1 MTAITQHAYCDADR
15 PLSNRPPP
23 GDRRTRQAS
32 VIAGISL
39 LLMAALAGFGYLV
52 AVEGLVTYDDAN
64 ENAASILES
73 SGLFAAGIVSLFI
86 VIALDVVV
94 AWALYHVFVPVHRTW
109 SAVAAWIR
117 VTYAA
122 IFAVA
127 VAQLV
132 GVLLLLTRAGTGEPH
147 PRNAEALAG
156 VNTFADIYD
165 AGLLLFG
172 LHLLVIGWMSVKA
185 GYVPTWLGVLVLVAG
200 SGYIADSLGTFLS
213 RGSWTDVSTFT
224 FVGEFL
230 LALWLLICGR
240 KITFDQ
246 GVEPEGSERGNSR
259 AEVARARP

>member
-1 MTAITQHAYCDADR
+1 MKAITQHAYGDADR
-15 PLSNRPPP
+15 PLTNRRI
-23 GDRRTRQAS
+23 RRAS

-73 SGLFAAGIVSLFI
+73 SGLFRAGIFSLFI

-94 AWALYHVFVPVHRTW
+94 AWALYHVFAPVNRTL

-117 VTYAA
+117 GTYAA
-122 IFAVA
+122 IFAAA

-132 GVLLLLTRAGTGEPH
+132 GVLLLLTSAGTGEPH

-156 VNTFADIYD
+156 VNTFAAIYD
-165 AGLLLFG
+165 AGLLFFG

-185 GYVPTWLGVLVLVAG
+185 DYVPTWLGALVLVAG
-200 SGYIADSLGTFLS
+200 SGYIVDSLGTFLS

-230 LALWLLICGR
+230 LAVWLVMWGR
-240 KITFDQ
+240 RITFGQ
-246 GVEPEGSERGNSR
+246 GVEREGSERGNSR